1 MFTMNKEEGCVTVH
15 QSIRTLYMIRS
26 DSMRILKT
34 FLLST
39 PLMISFF
46 SGCSTPQPGP
56 DKTLIGAAMGA
67 AWGAGAGAVVGHQ
80 VSASGEGAAVGA
92 GIGALS
98 GAMTGAG
105 YDVTE
110 SQHIAI
116 SEHLDHLEAQNTANA
131 HNLLELQKRLDYSTT
146 PFRKGVLHKVFFDP
160 EVTSLRAGA
169 IGELEPLAEQ
179 LRKTPG
185 IRHIKLRGH
194 SDDAGTPDYNV
205 RISEARARSVLAFL
219 MSKGISSTRISME
232 AVGSSMPVASNVLPE
247 GRQQN
252 RRVDIIV
259 E

>member
-1 MFTMNKEEGCVTVH
+1 
-15 QSIRTLYMIRS
+15 
-26 DSMRILKT
+26 
-34 FLLST
+34 
-39 PLMISFF
+39 MISFF